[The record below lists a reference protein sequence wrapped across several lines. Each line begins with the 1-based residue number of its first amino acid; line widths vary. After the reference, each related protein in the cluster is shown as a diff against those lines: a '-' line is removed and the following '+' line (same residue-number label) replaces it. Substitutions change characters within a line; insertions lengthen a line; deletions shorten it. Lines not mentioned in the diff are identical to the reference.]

1 MTLKNVQKI
10 ETQEQHQKTW
20 FQKFR
25 SKFVPAAVVTGGLI
39 AANAHAAAGDP
50 PDFLGTA
57 TSSLGTIAIGLGT
70 LFAAAIGITLLVMA
84 FSTSKG
90 GIKKAG

>member
-10 ETQEQHQKTW
+10 ETQEQIQKTW

-25 SKFVPAAVVTGGLI
+25 GKYLPAAVVTGGLI
-39 AANAHAAAGDP
+39 ASNAHADV
-50 PDFLGTA
+50 PDFLATA
-57 TSSLGTIAIGLGT
+57 TTSVTGIATGLGT
-70 LFAAAIGITLLVMA
+70 LFVAAIGITLLVMA
-84 FSTSKG
+84 FVISKG

>member
-10 ETQEQHQKTW
+10 ETQEQHKKTW

-25 SKFVPAAVVTGGLI
+25 NKLVPVSVVTGGLI
-39 AANAHAAAGDP
+39 AANAHAADA

-57 TSSLGTIAIGLGT
+57 TTSLGTIAIGLGS
-70 LFAAAIGITLLVMA
+70 LFVAAIGITLLIMTFGV
-84 FSTSKG
+84 SKG